1 MRSLAKQKY
10 NLNLSEVH
18 LPSKHLDQGMDLLEI
33 IKKLPGFVNNF
44 KYNLHNQFFMEA
56 TSGDDK
62 HVRCVSFM
70 HITNSLRTHGLGLIN
85 TIINTTYKLLSNK
98 FQVFTQFL
106 GDDHIYSQL
115 VKDKKFFE
123 VNRDSLNQMM
133 PYERPETFLKEIKR
147 LGTFEN
153 GASYIDKFRQ
163 LITQIGNVLGLIRMI
178 KTAGLNLTA
187 TKTQFIPNTQ
197 EIPKLSEFTHEYSEA
212 TETATK
218 ALDKIIESMT
228 KNFTEETEYFPVLV
242 KTFQGVLNNSETKQL
257 KLFYLIIPALTISF
271 VENILVAKDK
281 LSKKKADDMYFTD
294 DGFAVGLAYI
304 LRILEQEGDFD
315 SLHWFESVE
324 QKFEQEEERLNNIKN
339 SEEVAK
345 MQQIS
350 LRKIIVFRQEF
361 DLLKYCFL
369 GARIF
374 FSSA

>member
-1 MRSLAKQKY
+1 MV
-10 NLNLSEVH
+10 LSEVH

-33 IKKLPGFVNNF
+33 TRKLPSFVNGF

-85 TIINTTYKLLSNK
+85 STINTTYKLLAKK
-98 FQVFTQFL
+98 FQVFSQFL
-106 GDDHIYSQL
+106 FDDHIFSQL

-123 VNRDSLNQMM
+123 ANRDQLNQMM
-133 PYERPETFLKEIKR
+133 PYDRPETFLKEIKR
-147 LGTFEN
+147 LGTFEG
-153 GASYIDKFRQ
+153 GATYIDKFRQ
-163 LITQIGNVLGLIRMI
+163 LITQIGNTLGLIRMI

-197 EIPKLSEFTHEYSEA
+197 EIPEFTELAKEFSPSTDIA
-212 TETATK
+212 TTV
-218 ALDKIIESMT
+218 LDNIIASLT
-228 KNFTEETEYFPVLV
+228 KNFTEDTEYFSILV
-242 KTFQGVLNNSETKQL
+242 KTFQGVLNNSEAKHL
-257 KLFYLIIPALTISF
+257 KYFYLIIPAATISF
-271 VENILVAKDK
+271 IENILVAKDK
-281 LSKKKADDMYFTD
+281 LTKKKADDMYFTD

-304 LRILEQEGDFD
+304 LRILEQENDFD

-339 SEEVAK
+339 NEEVMK

-361 DLLKYCFL
+361 ELLKYCFL

-374 FSSA
+374 FSQA